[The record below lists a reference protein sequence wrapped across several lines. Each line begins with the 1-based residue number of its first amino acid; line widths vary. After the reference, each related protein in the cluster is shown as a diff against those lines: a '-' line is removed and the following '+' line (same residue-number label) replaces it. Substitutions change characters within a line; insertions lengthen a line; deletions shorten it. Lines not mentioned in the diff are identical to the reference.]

1 MITTFLVLVILFFIF
16 IWSVAWIKYYNRL
29 DKRFGNSL
37 WRWSFDYPVVGNRD
51 ISIIDDKKFVLLRR
65 KRNRAITAMYFIV
78 FFFFFILLS
87 FVTQLLYFILT

>member
-1 MITTFLVLVILFFIF
+1 MITTFLVLVILFLIF
-16 IWSVAWIKYYNRL
+16 LWSVAWIKYYNRL

-37 WRWSFDYPVVGNRD
+37 WRWSFDYPVVGDRD